1 MTKQKIISSVQH
13 PATLREMFAMAR
25 TDLADLCVRACSASR
40 TDLAYVIA
48 LMASW
53 DATLAECEASSPPG
67 PLSADAASVYAR
79 LASVIADP
87 DMRGDVMIDW
97 LDAFPEAIT
106 DLGANWD
113 DI

>member
-1 MTKQKIISSVQH
+1 MVRQKRISSRRH
-13 PATLREMFAMAR
+13 PATLGEMFTMAR
-25 TDLADLCVRACSASR
+25 TDLANLCARACSIPR
-40 TDLAYVIA
+40 TDQAYVIA
-48 LMASW
+48 LTESW
-53 DATLAECEASSPPG
+53 DATLAKYEASSPPG
-67 PLSADAASVYAR
+67 PLSPGAASVYAR

-97 LDAFPEAIT
+97 LDAFPDAIT